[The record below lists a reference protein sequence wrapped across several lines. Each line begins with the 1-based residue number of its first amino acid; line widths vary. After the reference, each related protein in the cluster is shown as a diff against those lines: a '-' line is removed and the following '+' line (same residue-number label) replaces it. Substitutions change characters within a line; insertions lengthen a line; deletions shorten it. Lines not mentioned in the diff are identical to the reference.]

1 MPLVTRK
8 EVEHEEK
15 QALHIRVMHD
25 ETVAKCCE
33 DMVSS
38 DGIILY
44 SKDQGLEIV
53 RLYDEL
59 LDTIMRRF
67 GVDSKI

>member
-1 MPLVTRK
+1 MEK
-8 EVEHEEK
+8 FWEK
-15 QALHIRVMHD
+15 QALHIRAMRD

-33 DMVSS
+33 DIVSS

-44 SKDQGLEIV
+44 SKDQGLESV

-59 LDTIMRRF
+59 LDTITRHF
-67 GVDSKI
+67 GVDSKCP